1 MRSQRVGATCG
12 QSLPNYKHELDVW
25 RGARAV
31 EWVGLENRCRGF
43 PYRGFESLPL
53 RHFFALPHMSQCVDN
68 YFCYPSVVALR
79 VSLMPYKVSFY
90 LLNKLIV
97 LAEQA
102 NRFGRCRH
110 GIYV

>member
-1 MRSQRVGATCG
+1 
-12 QSLPNYKHELDVW
+12 
-25 RGARAV
+25 
-31 EWVGLENRCRGF
+31 
-43 PYRGFESLPL
+43 
-53 RHFFALPHMSQCVDN
+53 MSQCVDN